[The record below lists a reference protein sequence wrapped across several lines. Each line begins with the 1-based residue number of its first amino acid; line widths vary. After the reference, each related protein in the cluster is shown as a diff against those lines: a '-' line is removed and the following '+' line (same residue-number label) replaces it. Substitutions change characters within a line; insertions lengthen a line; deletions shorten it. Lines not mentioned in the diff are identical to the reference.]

1 VSSRA
6 DRLAAE
12 LETANEELARYLEG
26 LSPEEWL
33 SPTRADDEEVRPVGV
48 VALHVAEAHLN
59 INARVMALASG
70 GEVPPRRP
78 ELFAE
83 RNARRAAEN
92 PAPDQAA
99 TVELLRR
106 NCGIVAARVR
116 RLTDEELD
124 RPGEVSGEPA
134 TAETEMRKRQ
144 LNHVRS
150 HFESIRGN

>member
-1 VSSRA
+1 MSPRA
-6 DRLAAE
+6 ERLAAE
-12 LETANEELARYLEG
+12 LEAVNEELARYLEQ
-26 LSPEEWL
+26 LTPEEWL
-33 SPTRADDEEVRPVGV
+33 SPTRADDDELRPVGV

-83 RNARRAAEN
+83 RNARHAAEN
-92 PAPDQAA
+92 PRPDQAA
-99 TVELLRR
+99 TIDLLRR
-106 NCGIVAARVR
+106 NGGIAAARVR
-116 RLTDEELD
+116 QLTDAELD

-134 TAETEMRKRQ
+134 TAETEMQKRQ

-150 HFESIRGN
+150 HLESIRGG